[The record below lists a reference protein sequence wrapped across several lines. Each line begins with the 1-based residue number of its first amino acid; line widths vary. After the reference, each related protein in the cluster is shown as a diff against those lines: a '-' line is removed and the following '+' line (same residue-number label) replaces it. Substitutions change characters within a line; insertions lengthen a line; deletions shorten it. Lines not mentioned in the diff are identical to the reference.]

1 MSYPST
7 WTVLNDAATGVSAEG
22 IAYTADWRSPFYNL
36 GDADWFGL
44 WYDVSAASGTTPTLD
59 ITVEMSP
66 DSGTTGTVQDIGYPA
81 AANSQTGAAM
91 TQVTAA
97 GEGFKYWRYVLP
109 TRGVSGGGTRGLWG
123 VRFFFDTGGTSPSF
137 TIATVRMMY
146 VARGNAG

>member
-7 WTVLNDAATGVSAEG
+7 WTVISDAATNVSAEG
-22 IAYTADWRSPFYNL
+22 VAKTADWRSPFYNL

-44 WYDVSAASGTTPTLD
+44 WYDCSASSGTTETLD

-66 DSGTTGTVQDIGYPA
+66 DINAATVQDIGYPA

-97 GEGFKYWRYVLP
+97 GEGFEYWRYVLP
-109 TRGVSGGGTRGLWG
+109 SSGVAGGSTGAWG
-123 VRFFFDTGGTSPSF
+123 IRFFFDLGGTSPSF
-137 TIATVRMMY
+137 TLATVRCCF